1 MNLKYK
7 FYLFNKKNIFLLNID
22 VYKKNQIILKTGISS
37 KTVALNNMTLIYYF
51 IKNLFFAQK
60 VIILIHYQ
68 AIKIFIK
75 QKTFFSKPQKN
86 NDTVSFYG

>member
-1 MNLKYK
+1 
-7 FYLFNKKNIFLLNID
+7 
-22 VYKKNQIILKTGISS
+22 
-37 KTVALNNMTLIYYF
+37 MTLIYYL

-60 VIILIHYQ
+60 VMILIHYQ